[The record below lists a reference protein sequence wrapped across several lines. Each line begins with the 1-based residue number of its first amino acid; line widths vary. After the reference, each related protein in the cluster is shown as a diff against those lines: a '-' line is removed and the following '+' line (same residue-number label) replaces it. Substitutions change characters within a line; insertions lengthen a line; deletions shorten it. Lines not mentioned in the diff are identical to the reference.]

1 MADSCSCPVVMGVTW
16 FDPAVINQTAMPP
29 LYLLLFLVL
38 GVFLATVIQLQVLS
52 IAFEKLGMSPQGA
65 LVLMVGILLGSGV
78 NIPVAR
84 IATTT
89 NLLEDQPLPSRFRF
103 WPLADLSHSGY
114 TIIAVNLGG
123 CLIPVG
129 VALYLLFRQLV
140 SPADLLPALLV
151 ITAVSYLFSR
161 PVAGIGIAMPFLLAP
176 LVTVVTA
183 LILAPEKAAPLAFSS
198 GVLGVLLGADILHLR
213 EIRRMGI
220 RIASIGGAGTFDGV
234 FLTGIIAVLLA

>member
-1 MADSCSCPVVMGVTW
+1 
-16 FDPAVINQTAMPP
+16 MPP

-38 GVFLATVIQLQVLS
+38 GVFLATIIQLQLLS
-52 IAFEKLGMSPQGA
+52 IAFQKLGLSPHGA
-65 LVLMVGILLGSGV
+65 LLLMLGTLLGSSI

-84 IATTT
+84 VATTADFPP
-89 NLLEDQPLPSRFRF
+89 NLPIPRRGQIWPPADPSQT
-103 WPLADLSHSGY
+103 GQ

-129 VALYLLFRQLV
+129 VALYLVIRQLV
-140 SPADLLPALLV
+140 NPVDLLTALLV
-151 ITAVSYLFSR
+151 VTSASYVFSR
-161 PVAGIGIAMPFLLAP
+161 PVPGIGIAMPALLAP
-176 LVTVVTA
+176 LITVMTA
-183 LILAPEKAAPLAFSS
+183 LILAPENAAPLAFSS

-213 EIRRMGI
+213 EIRHMGV

>member
-1 MADSCSCPVVMGVTW
+1 
-16 FDPAVINQTAMPP
+16 MPP

-38 GVFLATVIQLQVLS
+38 GVFLATIIQLQLLS
-52 IAFEKLGMSPQGA
+52 IAFQKLGLSPHGA
-65 LVLMVGILLGSGV
+65 LLLMLGALIGSSI

-84 IATTT
+84 VTTT
-89 NLLEDQPLPSRFRF
+89 ADFPPDLSIPRRGRI
-103 WPLADLSHSGY
+103 WPTADLSQTGQ

-129 VALYLLFRQLV
+129 ISLYLVIRQLV
-140 SPADLLPALLV
+140 NPLDLLLALLV
-151 ITAVSYLFSR
+151 VTTASYVFSR
-161 PVAGIGIAMPFLLAP
+161 PIPGIGIAMPALLAP
-176 LVTVVTA
+176 LVTVATA
-183 LILAPEKAAPLAFSS
+183 LMLAPENAAPLAFSS